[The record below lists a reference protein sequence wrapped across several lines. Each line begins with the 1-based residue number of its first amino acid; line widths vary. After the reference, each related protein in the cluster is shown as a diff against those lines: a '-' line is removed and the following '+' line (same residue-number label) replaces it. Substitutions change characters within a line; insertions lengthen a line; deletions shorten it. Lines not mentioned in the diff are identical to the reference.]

1 MNAAES
7 LLSAPRI
14 APNHWHAFGGIWRL
28 TFRRFLAPGQLLST
42 AGMLVVLAVLSYATT
57 KPGNIR
63 DYFHWTAGFYL
74 VFLVPVM
81 AFLSGAGAIRDE
93 MKSDSVDYVLTRPVR
108 KPAFIVFK
116 YLAHMACL
124 QVVYLF
130 PLALLAALGVYREIP
145 DIIGALPILLTGQL
159 LAVAAFVAF
168 GFLCGVLTSRY
179 IVLGLLYGGIVE
191 IGLGQIPT
199 QLNRLSMARH
209 LRNILEPLWAAPA
222 EIPATTPGVFST
234 AGVLLACAA
243 AMIALT
249 ALYFST
255 QELAGTRS
263 KET

>member
-1 MNAAES
+1 MNATP
-7 LLSAPRI
+7 LPLSNAQV
-14 APNHWHAFGGIWRL
+14 APNQWRALGGIWRL

-63 DYFHWTAGFYL
+63 DYLGWTAGFYL

-124 QVVYLF
+124 QIVYLF
-130 PLALLAALGVYREIP
+130 PLALLLALGVYREIP
-145 DIIGALPILLTGQL
+145 DVIGALPILLTGQL

-179 IVLGLLYGGIVE
+179 IVLGLLYGVIVE

-209 LRNILEPLWAAPA
+209 LRNLLEPLWTARDEMPA
-222 EIPATTPGVFST
+222 ITTGVFST
-234 AGVLLACAA
+234 AGILLASSA

-249 ALYFST
+249 ALSFST
-255 QELAGTRS
+255 QELAGARS
-263 KET
+263 KEA